1 MPRVAPITGKSDVP
15 AEHHDMV
22 DAVVKVWGGVG
33 GQFSMLLQSP
43 KLAERVLP
51 LVTFFREESVVDAK
65 LRSVAILTAVRE
77 REAAYVWAAQ
87 VAAARRNGLREEVI
101 DLIRAKGDPAKL
113 AVDERDI
120 VTYVRQLMRTN
131 KSARPVFDALAA
143 AAAATIRL
151 RIATGVCLVVQRDPI
166 QTAKQVASL
175 DQISGGRFLFGVGAG
190 WNAEEMADHG
200 TDFKARFRVMRERVE
215 AMKAIWTKSKPEYDG
230 EFVKFPPMMTW
241 PKPVQ
246 KPHPPV
252 IVGGAFPYGARRAI
266 AFGDGWMPHARRPEY
281 GDVLGLL
288 PDFRKLAVEAG
299 RDPATLPITIFG
311 MPEDGEL
318 IKRYRDAGVA
328 RLVFT
333 LSPAQADE
341 VLPALDRC
349 AALMPRAGASE
360 LRPPSDRGPPRG
372 PSAARDAPSPC
383 AASRLV

>member
-131 KSARPVFDALAA
+131 KSDRTVFDALEKRHGVQWLAA
-143 AAAATIRL
+143 PKAA
-151 RIATGVCLVVQRDPI
+151 
-166 QTAKQVASL
+166 
-175 DQISGGRFLFGVGAG
+175 
-190 WNAEEMADHG
+190 
-200 TDFKARFRVMRERVE
+200 
-215 AMKAIWTKSKPEYDG
+215 
-230 EFVKFPPMMTW
+230 
-241 PKPVQ
+241 
-246 KPHPPV
+246 PHPFPFLA
-252 IVGGAFPYGARRAI
+252 GGGYASAAPPPADRHPPPARS
-266 AFGDGWMPHARRPEY
+266 AR
-281 GDVLGLL
+281 
-288 PDFRKLAVEAG
+288 
-299 RDPATLPITIFG
+299 
-311 MPEDGEL
+311 
-318 IKRYRDAGVA
+318 
-328 RLVFT
+328 
-333 LSPAQADE
+333 
-341 VLPALDRC
+341 
-349 AALMPRAGASE
+349 PR
-360 LRPPSDRGPPRG
+360 LRPPPPPPPPHLR
-372 PSAARDAPSPC
+372 PPPPSP
-383 AASRLV
+383 A